1 MVQGG
6 PHHTQHFD
14 LRLLTS
20 HGKPGLAS
28 FFVGVERRPWRGF
41 CSQLGPDLG
50 LQLGMVLAETVSKS
64 KQGTREDPMFLE
76 VHIHE

>member
-1 MVQGG
+1 M
-6 PHHTQHFD
+6 
-14 LRLLTS
+14 
-20 HGKPGLAS
+20 
-28 FFVGVERRPWRGF
+28 GVERRPWRGF

-64 KQGTREDPMFLE
+64 KQGTREDPVFLE